1 MSDEYRLIVDPVVA
15 LRELARPI
23 EGLGLQLVADAPCSL
38 SFAFPS
44 TSAEQLARW
53 GGNLILEQSDDGSI
67 RLTLTGVS
75 PRLALRAVEDHVK
88 SRGGTLTATE
98 L

>member
-1 MSDEYRLIVDPVVA
+1 MSDEYRLIADPVVA
-15 LRELARPI
+15 LREFARPI
-23 EGLGLQLVADAPCSL
+23 EGLGLQLVADTPCSL

-44 TSAEQLARW
+44 TSSEELQRW
-53 GGNLILEQSDDGSI
+53 GGNLVLEQSNDGSI

-88 SRGGTLTATE
+88 SRGGTLTVDE